1 MDAIVAWLDGFGTTA
16 FRMSAGLLLALNA
29 FGAGMIWWTRDRAV
43 VNRWTARFLAANL
56 VLLGTGVGALL
67 LTTVARSTL
76 QAFAPNVR
84 AVLPQMA
91 KDGAEVR

>member
-1 MDAIVAWLDGFGTTA
+1 MEAIVSWLDGIGSTA
-16 FRMSAGLLLALNA
+16 FRTSAALLLSLNA

-56 VLLGTGVGALL
+56 FLLGTGVGALL
-67 LTTVARSTL
+67 MTTVARSAL

-84 AVLPQMA
+84 AVLPQFT
-91 KDGAEVR
+91 KDGADAR